1 MNQGNISALTEEEI
15 TFLTIIINRGIK
27 EVKPII
33 GKEGIQY
40 EPLDD
45 ILKENNYAW
54 DNIYDLLKAI
64 AKKGGINK
72 KGHEKLVLCP
82 KCGSPHVYTKYSCP
96 KCESTDISNMRLVEH
111 PFCGY
116 TGTLDSFRKGSNLV
130 CPRCDNIL
138 GSRASDANTKK
149 GGLRRRDYKL
159 IGSTFECDKC
169 GWKSDRPNI
178 VHNCTECALSFT
190 YRNSNYERIF
200 SYEIPENIIE
210 ELRTSK
216 EIAILMVE
224 DNDDDAEILQI
235 HLKKHKNFNVSRV
248 SRGDEGLKI
257 LGENIFD
264 IILLDYGLPDMNGI
278 DFLKKMREN
287 GIISPVI
294 FFTGRDDRNSAVES
308 MKLGASDYLIK
319 SVEEY
324 EKVAST
330 IKQIVNRKFQ

>member
-1 MNQGNISALTEEEI
+1 
-15 TFLTIIINRGIK
+15 
-27 EVKPII
+27 
-33 GKEGIQY
+33 
-40 EPLDD
+40 
-45 ILKENNYAW
+45 
-54 DNIYDLLKAI
+54 
-64 AKKGGINK
+64 
-72 KGHEKLVLCP
+72 
-82 KCGSPHVYTKYSCP
+82 
-96 KCESTDISNMRLVEH
+96 MRLVEH

-116 TGTLDSFRKGSNLV
+116 TGTLNSFRKGSNLV

-287 GIISPVI
+287 GIISPVL

-319 SVEEY
+319 SAEEY
-324 EKVAST
+324 EQVAST
-330 IKQIVNRKFQ
+330 IKQIVNR